1 LNEPFF
7 IKSPLSYHTAV
18 KIGEIAMSDNQGLL
32 ERKPKQTY
40 ISLILERKKKLSFG
54 A

>member
-1 LNEPFF
+1 MNLFF

-32 ERKPKQTY
+32 ERKNKHTFP
-40 ISLILERKKKLSFG
+40 SS
-54 A
+54 